1 LDASTGEQ
9 ADLVRLVFPGGLTM
23 PRYHFEIIDGFK
35 LEDPVGLECKS
46 DDQAKQVA
54 EDIARQIVID
64 VGENCAR
71 KVVVVDD
78 DGSEIYKAPIKT

>member
-1 LDASTGEQ
+1 
-9 ADLVRLVFPGGLTM
+9 M
-23 PRYHFEIIDGFK
+23 PRYHFEIVDGFK
-35 LEDPVGLECKS
+35 LEDPVGLVCKS
-46 DDQAKQVA
+46 EDQARQVA

-78 DGSEIYKAPIKT
+78 EGAEIYKTRIES

>member
-1 LDASTGEQ
+1 
-9 ADLVRLVFPGGLTM
+9 M